1 MVCGSV
7 PDQGTTRTELE
18 AGGGACV
25 AVSWRVRRGRGTG
38 EREAKTW
45 LWPDRECTHLG
56 AILRVQVLAHGYS
69 EKGFVQGQERL
80 MF

>member
-1 MVCGSV
+1 M
-7 PDQGTTRTELE
+7 
-18 AGGGACV
+18 AV
-25 AVSWRVRRGRGTG
+25 AWRVRRGRGTE

-45 LWPDRECTHLG
+45 LWPDPECTHLG

-80 MF
+80 MFQQDHPRCKLQKDPERWSL

>member
-1 MVCGSV
+1 MEVFQTKGQHALNSRREEG
-7 PDQGTTRTELE
+7 P
-18 AGGGACV
+18 CV

-38 EREAKTW
+38 EREAKMWPW
-45 LWPDRECTHLG
+45 LDPEYTHLG